1 MIDIYD
7 RKFFPPIRDSE
18 HCEHGYYER
27 DSGLHY
33 YVCSYN
39 DNPYGPTKADCKDCQ
54 YYIERINTTD
64 VFARAR
70 EKARAERNETAQT

>member
-27 DSGLHY
+27 DSELHY

-39 DNPYGPTKADCKDCQ
+39 NNPYGPTKADCKDC
-54 YYIERINTTD
+54 
-64 VFARAR
+64 
-70 EKARAERNETAQT
+70 